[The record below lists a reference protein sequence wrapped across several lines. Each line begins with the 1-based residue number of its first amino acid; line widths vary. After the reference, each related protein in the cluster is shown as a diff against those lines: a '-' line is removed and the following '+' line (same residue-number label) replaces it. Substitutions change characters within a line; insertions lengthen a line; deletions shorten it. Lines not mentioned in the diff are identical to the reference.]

1 LQLTLDRIKIVK
13 TAKNQEPHI
22 KLLIIDLVNYL
33 IGHLSEEDRND
44 LISELFDMQ
53 QVNDGVRPLNS
64 LKQEDLELKTL
75 KSIKNQFQEG
85 KAANKSEEIKFEP
98 QIVESVFR
106 PETPLKENIR
116 QIRKQII

>member
-1 LQLTLDRIKIVK
+1 
-13 TAKNQEPHI
+13 
-22 KLLIIDLVNYL
+22 
-33 IGHLSEEDRND
+33 
-44 LISELFDMQ
+44 MQ